1 MTSYS
6 LGVDLGTTFTAAATV
21 DETGVPTMVGLGNRA
36 MQIPSVV
43 HIGTGGST
51 LVGELAERQAAIDPA
66 TVVREFKRR
75 MGDAVP
81 IYVGNRPI
89 TAKALNATLLRWV
102 IDRTS

>member
-43 HIGTGGST
+43 HIGTDGST
-51 LVGELAERQAAIDPA
+51 LVGELAERQAALAQIRAETEASVKVMLGDKP
-66 TVVREFKRR
+66 FKRYQSN
-75 MGDAVP
+75 GAWW
-81 IYVGNRPI
+81 
-89 TAKALNATLLRWV
+89 LNNIAPPV
-102 IDRTS
+102 KK